1 MPTTEKLAEAQSY
14 LMGIL
19 VPLCVEN
26 IDIQASED
34 ENGFTFLVR
43 LGNKD
48 LPLIIG
54 KGGITAESI
63 RQLLSVYG
71 IRHRVYI
78 KFSIP

>member
-1 MPTTEKLAEAQSY
+1 MQTSEKIAKAQEY
-14 LMGIL
+14 LMRIL
-19 VPLCVEN
+19 VPLCDEN
-26 IDIQASED
+26 IDVEATED

-48 LPLIIG
+48 LPLLIG

-63 RQLLSVYG
+63 RQLLTVYG
-71 IRHRVYI
+71 IRNKVFI